1 MAIDAPIFSNMV
13 FGGNQIQKDKEEV
26 VLHAMSNR
34 FVDDLDK
41 RRSFIY
47 EGSWGEWTNA
57 WKKNSLD
64 KPQ

>member
-13 FGGNQIQKDKEEV
+13 IGGNQIQKDKEEV

-41 RRSFIY
+41 RKSFIY
-47 EGSWGEWTNA
+47 MRAHGESGQMPGR
-57 WKKNSLD
+57 KRV
-64 KPQ
+64 